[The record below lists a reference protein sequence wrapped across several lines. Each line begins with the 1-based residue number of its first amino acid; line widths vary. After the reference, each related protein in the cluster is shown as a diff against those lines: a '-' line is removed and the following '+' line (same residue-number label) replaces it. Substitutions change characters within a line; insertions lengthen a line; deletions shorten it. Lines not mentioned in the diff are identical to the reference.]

1 MTYVDVCGILY
12 TNKGAKMKED
22 NSGNVLGYWFD
33 VGSLFCGCSNC
44 GCKNDKEYDTCPN
57 CNAIMKLYSN
67 KNRKE

>member
-1 MTYVDVCGILY
+1 
-12 TNKGAKMKED
+12 MKED

-33 VGSLFCGCSNC
+33 VGSLFCRCYNC
-44 GCKNDKEYDTCPN
+44 GCKSDKEYDTCPN